1 MGTRQQQERLRR
13 CQENGV
19 STIIFETEG
28 QTFGGADRFAIDT
41 DNTTIK
47 YIDCDCT
54 CGRIAK
60 DTVAEISPETCIE
73 LSGNQRFDLLQK
85 PYRQIY
91 AERANQ
97 LNDNYSSYILLDMN
111 FNVNGEQSINNYSFV
126 NELFDD
132 VRK

>member
-1 MGTRQQQERLRR
+1 M
-13 CQENGV
+13 
-19 STIIFETEG
+19 
-28 QTFGGADRFAIDT
+28 
-41 DNTTIK
+41 
-47 YIDCDCT
+47 
-54 CGRIAK
+54 
-60 DTVAEISPETCIE
+60 AEISPETCIE

-97 LNDNYSSYILLDMN
+97 LNDNYSNYILLNMN